1 MDNDDYV
8 LSTVLGAW
16 VLSVGVLVTAAPAHD
31 NTPDHKQS
39 TEESIAAYRA
49 TQPDAHAGV
58 PVTIH
63 LPQRGKS
70 HHAPPPTARTAGDQ
84 PRISIPAGKQD

>member
-1 MDNDDYV
+1 MDNEGYV

-31 NTPDHKQS
+31 NTPDRNRS
-39 TEESIAAYRA
+39 TEDSMAAYRA
-49 TQPDAHAGV
+49 THPDAHSGV
-58 PVTIH
+58 PVAAH

-70 HHAPPPTARTAGDQ
+70 HHAPPPIARTAGDQ
-84 PRISIPAGKQD
+84 PRISIPAGK